1 MGTGIWDRRIPLTCN
16 CIINLKKNGDKD
28 AKKNPTD
35 LTAVE
40 SLGTLAPQPEK
51 MHFGFQD
58 KDEESEIH
66 SESGMVHFLRDLQ
79 HYYEGTWNKG
89 CASLLSS

>member
-16 CIINLKKNGDKD
+16 CIINLKKKNGDKD

-35 LTAVE
+35 FTAVE

-66 SESGMVHFLRDLQ
+66 SESGMVHFLRDL
-79 HYYEGTWNKG
+79 
-89 CASLLSS
+89 